1 MADEVRKGFEEC
13 FARLKDPRINRR
25 KLYPLVEVLFIV
37 LSGSI
42 CGAESWRDYVD
53 FGKEKLE
60 FLKQYFSYQ
69 NGIPSKNTFARLFGV
84 LDPENFKLCF
94 VEWVKTLQAM
104 MNEVIA
110 IDGKTLRGSFDN
122 ASASS
127 AIHMVSAFASD
138 ARLVLAQ
145 QKVADKSN
153 EITAIPKLLDLL
165 SLKGQIVTIDAMGC
179 QTAIAE
185 KIIDGGGDYILALKG
200 NQGTLSADVTLF
212 LETEIAK
219 PSSNKIQD
227 QCEDVDAGHGR
238 IETRRCFVSDQI
250 DWLVQKEK
258 WKGLQSIIV
267 IEEKREMADK
277 VTVERRFFISSLS
290 PKAQR
295 IARAVR
301 SHWSVENNLHW
312 TLDLVFNEDAS
323 RIRKDNA
330 PENMALVRH
339 ITLNMLNQA
348 KPAFKDV
355 SLKGLRK
362 KAGWGNETLRFIL
375 AQNFYR
381 ENHVMGKQ

>member
-1 MADEVRKGFEEC
+1 MADEVVKGFEGC
-13 FARLKDPRINRR
+13 FSKLKDPRINRR
-25 KLYPLVEVLFIV
+25 KLYPLVEILFVV

-53 FGKEKLE
+53 FAKEKLD
-60 FLKQYFSYQ
+60 FLRQYYPFE
-69 NGIPSKNTFARLFGV
+69 NGVPSKNTFARVFGA

-94 VEWVKTLQAM
+94 IEWVKNLQKI

-110 IDGKTLRGSFDN
+110 IDGKTLRGSFNN
-122 ASASS
+122 ASGQS
-127 AIHMVSAFASD
+127 AIHMVSAFASE

-200 NQGTLSADVTLF
+200 NQGTLSEDVSLF
-212 LETEIAK
+212 LETETAK
-219 PSSNKIQD
+219 SSSNKIQD
-227 QCEDVDAGHGR
+227 RFEDVDAGHGR
-238 IETRRCFVSDQI
+238 IETRRCFVSNQI
-250 DWLVQKEK
+250 DWLLQKEE
-258 WKGLQSIIV
+258 WKGLQSLV
-267 IEEKREMADK
+267 MIEEKREIGSK
-277 VTVERRFFISSLS
+277 VSLERRFFISSLA
-290 PKAQR
+290 PNAQK

-301 SHWSVENNLHW
+301 SHWSVENSLHW

-330 PENMALVRH
+330 PENIALVRH

-348 KPAFKDV
+348 KSAFKDV
-355 SLKGLRK
+355 SIKGLRK

-375 AQNFYR
+375 AQNF
-381 ENHVMGKQ
+381 